1 MVGHSGMQGQTGTQ
15 ARPGFCRPQSAPPG
29 PVAGLREAISRK
41 WPEALRSLTPAS
53 LAERQGLVFETGLP
67 EVDAL
72 FPLHG
77 IPYGQL
83 IEITGGV
90 SSGKTSFLFRLLAVW
105 SAERTVAYVDFDNAF
120 FPDAAVC
127 AGIDLSRLLV
137 VRPEPKAD
145 DPIKPGIRTAELL
158 LGKKNSD
165 IIVFDLVGRRTPLP
179 LGLLHRL
186 RLKTVRARGMV
197 IFLTNKNT
205 GIVPSSM
212 ASLRLEIS
220 RRDHDRLEIAVTK
233 SRLSAEGARVEV
245 SL

>member
-1 MVGHSGMQGQTGTQ
+1 MVNMRSQAVQISINSG
-15 ARPGFCRPQSAPPG
+15 
-29 PVAGLREAISRK
+29 VAGLREAISRK
-41 WPEALRSLTPAS
+41 WPGSLRPLTPAS
-53 LAERQGLVFETGLP
+53 LADRQGLVFETGFPQL
-67 EVDAL
+67 DAL
-72 FPLHG
+72 FPLRG

-90 SSGKTSFLFRLLAVW
+90 SSGKTSFLFRLLAAW
-105 SAERTVAYVDFDNAF
+105 SRERTVAYVDFDNSF
-120 FPDAAVC
+120 FPDAAAF

-137 VRPEPKAD
+137 VKPEPKAD
-145 DPIKPGIRTAELL
+145 DPVKPGVRTAELL

-165 IIVFDLVGRRTPLP
+165 IIVFDLVDRRTPLP
-179 LGLLHRL
+179 IGLLHRL

-197 IFLTNKNT
+197 IFLTRHNT
-205 GIVPSSM
+205 NIVPSSM

-220 RRDHDRLEIAVTK
+220 RRDHDNLEIAVTK